1 MGSTNY
7 DWASLV
13 MVRCNP
19 PITPTASNTGNF
31 TRWMGAEN
39 PRNDW
44 WHLNNP
50 LNCGLNDGSA
60 DGAGSYPNL
69 DYAAT
74 ETARV
79 LSQGNMSPIADALR
93 SNASTA
99 AFSAGCARS
108 SWSTGGYHN
117 NPGYIAS
124 VPQEAVIASPYT
136 FPNAGPTPSPAPS
149 PSPTPQPTP
158 IPPLPVP
165 IKEDT
170 MSLATLSNGEIV
182 ISAVGAGDRN
192 EHLLVFTL
200 NPTNPNQPNY
210 NVIDVTD
217 GIGTTD
223 PYTVQSA

>member
-1 MGSTNY
+1 MGTNY
-7 DWASLV
+7 DWAALV
-13 MVRCNP
+13 MTRAGAPVTQN
-19 PITPTASNTGNF
+19 NQDNF
-31 TRWMGAEN
+31 TRWMAAEN
-39 PRNDW
+39 PVSDW
-44 WHLNNP
+44 YHLNNP

-60 DGAGSYPNL
+60 DGEGSYPDL

-74 ETARV
+74 ETAQV
-79 LSQGNMSPIADALR
+79 LRQGNMSPILNALQAN
-93 SNASTA
+93 SSLAT
-99 AFSAGCARS
+99 FSAGCARS
-108 SWSTGGYHN
+108 AWSTGGYHN

-124 VPQEAVIASPYT
+124 IPLPAVVPGPS
-136 FPNAGPTPSPAPS
+136 FPAPSPTPSPTPAP
-149 PSPTPQPTP
+149 PPTP

-200 NPTNPNQPNY
+200 NPTNPNDPNY

-217 GIGTTD
+217 GIGTGD
-223 PYTVQSA
+223 PYVVQSA